1 MLSEPLFLRCYANFY
16 AFFHDVF
23 GVEGGVWEVLGVIQ
37 SFGFFMALAF
47 VAAAFF
53 LYKDLQRKENAGLF
67 QFHYTQEKVGEK
79 ATTLELII
87 NAVIG
92 FLVGYKLVGL
102 VTNIDVVKL
111 DPQAWILSA
120 EGSLIGGLLG
130 GALMAFSKYREK
142 EKQKLDKPKMVKREV
157 RPHQMIGDIV
167 MWAAIG
173 GILGAKVFYFFE
185 TPGNFADFLS
195 DPFGSFFG
203 GLTIYGGL
211 VGGAL
216 AVILFARKRNINPI
230 HLADSTVPTLFL
242 AYAVGRMGCQVAG
255 DGDWGIVNLNAKPG
269 WLSWLPDF
277 MWQYQYAHNVNR
289 EGVLIPDCMEQ
300 YCYMLPEPVYPT
312 PLYEIIMS
320 LALFAFLWSIRK
332 KIKAP
337 GAMVSLYLILNG
349 VERFA
354 IESIRVN
361 TKLNIMGIEA
371 TQAEVIALL
380 FIITGIVGLI
390 FTTRSYKQKLASLQ

>member
-1 MLSEPLFLRCYANFY
+1 MLNEPLLLRCYANFY

-53 LYKDLQRKENAGLF
+53 LQRDLKRKEKIGLF
-67 QFHYTQEKVGEK
+67 QFHYTQEKVGER
-79 ATTLELII
+79 ASTTELLI
-87 NAVIG
+87 NGVIG

-102 VTNIDVVKL
+102 VADIEIVKL
-111 DPQAWILSA
+111 NPQDWILSA

-130 GALMAFSKYREK
+130 GALMAFARYYEK

-185 TPGNFADFLS
+185 TPGNFTSFLE

-216 AVILFARKRNINPI
+216 AVILFALRRNINPI

-269 WLSWLPDF
+269 WLSWLPDWA
-277 MWQYQYAHNVNR
+277 WQYQYAHNVNR
-289 EGVLIPDCMEQ
+289 EGVLIPDCVEQ

-312 PLYEIIMS
+312 PLYEIVMS
-320 LALFAFLWSIRK
+320 LALFAFLWSIRT

-361 TKLNIMGIEA
+361 TKLNILGIEA
-371 TQAEVIALL
+371 TQAEVIALI
-380 FIITGIVGLI
+380 FIITGILGLI
-390 FTTRSYKQKLASLQ
+390 YTTRNYKQKLASS